1 MKRGVDKVSEY
12 HSRGI
17 DRRSFLQQ
25 AGVAAGGLW
34 LGTGALL
41 AGEPSTSGQLAKR
54 VLGRTGVAVTTMTLG
69 TAPCGFAKP
78 HSTKR
83 VADCVNA
90 AIDLGITA
98 IDTAP
103 AYDIAE
109 EGIGLA
115 LGRRRKEV
123 FLSTKVLADSVEE
136 AEKILANSLRKLK
149 TDYVDLL
156 YFHQVG
162 DRKVDIALDPEGVFT
177 WLVKQKKAGKTRFVG
192 ISGHNRPGKFTRLLE
207 SGQCDVLL
215 TVVNFVDRHTYKFE
229 ESVLPVAINHNVGVV
244 AMKVFGGAKNM
255 QYADPNSGAHLD
267 PQYHELAI
275 RYALGVPGVATLNI
289 GCASV
294 EQIRQDVAMVA
305 RWQPLSQEEL
315 ASALAVGKELAARW
329 GTHFGPLARSGAVV
343 PGRC

>member
-1 MKRGVDKVSEY
+1 MSEY
-12 HSRGI
+12 HCCGI
-17 DRRSFLQQ
+17 DRRSFFHQ

-34 LGTGALL
+34 LGMSHAL
-41 AGEPSTSGQLAKR
+41 AGEQNSPGQLARR
-54 VLGRTGVAVTTMTLG
+54 VLGKTGVSVTTMTLG

-90 AIDLGITA
+90 ALDLGITA

-103 AYDIAE
+103 AYDVAE
-109 EGIGLA
+109 EGVGLA
-115 LGRRRKEV
+115 LGKRRKEV
-123 FLSTKVLADSVEE
+123 FLSTKVLADSVDE

-162 DRKVDIALDPEGVFT
+162 DRKVDIALDPDGVFT
-177 WLVKQKKAGKTRFVG
+177 WLVKQKKAGKARFVG

-207 SGQCDVLL
+207 SGECDVLL

-229 ESVLPVAINHNVGVV
+229 ESVLPVAARHGVGVV
-244 AMKVFGGAKNM
+244 AMKVFGGARNM
-255 QYADPNSGAHLD
+255 QYSNPNSGSHLD
-267 PQYHELAI
+267 TQYHELAI
-275 RYALGVPGVATLNI
+275 RYALGIPGVATLNI

-294 EQIRQDVAMVA
+294 EQVRQDVAMVA
-305 RWQPLSQEEL
+305 RWRPLSQEEL
-315 ASALAVGKELAARW
+315 AAALALGKELAGQW
-329 GTHFGPLARSGAVV
+329 GTHFGPLARAGAVV
-343 PGRC
+343 PGWC